1 VTIAV
6 VSGRIERKHGQ
17 QCGDCRR
24 FAQPDAF
31 VFSRLAGAPGAV
43 ASLIKAKEP
52 RAAQWPTRMRRR
64 SRRSFAAA
72 HRLAGIGCVVNAPRA
87 TKTLC
92 NLLKKE
98 WLRWGRGR
106 QGTGSQAADSG
117 FL

>member
-31 VFSRLAGAPGAV
+31 VFSRLASAPGPV

-72 HRLAGIGCVVNAPRA
+72 HRLAELDVLLMPRRNENALQFVEKGCAGGEV
-87 TKTLC
+87 
-92 NLLKKE
+92 
-98 WLRWGRGR
+98 
-106 QGTGSQAADSG
+106 GTGSQAADSG
-117 FL
+117 CL